1 MAILRFATN
10 VPQEVRLQSLTPREV
25 DSNYGGKQHLF
36 AAAEGIFYV
45 SDKVGAILC
54 EQFAVLGVKPGQPIE
69 ITKAETGAGP
79 GRSTR
84 WIVSTGSDAAEPAS
98 DLERQLADSIAIGNA
113 RKAAQ
118 RAPLAVPAP
127 APAVAAQANQQPA
140 WARALATQT
149 RALIDV
155 YAEAVAYA
163 SQQHGNSVKPE
174 DVRSMM
180 TTLFINMSKNGGAS
194 HAA

>member
-10 VPQEVRLQSLTPREV
+10 VPQSVRLQSLQAREV
-25 DSNYGGKQHLF
+25 ESNFGGKQHLF
-36 AAAEGIFYV
+36 TAAEGLFYV
-45 SDKVGAILC
+45 SDKVGGILVD
-54 EQFAVLGVKPGQPIE
+54 QFTKLGVKPGQPVE
-69 ITKAETGAGP
+69 ITKAETGTGP
-79 GRSTR
+79 GRRTQ
-84 WIVSTGSDAAEPAS
+84 WVVAIPGSEAPEPPS
-98 DLERQLADSIAIGNA
+98 ELEQKLADSVAVIEA

-118 RAPLAVPAP
+118 RAPQAVPA
-127 APAVAAQANQQPA
+127 ATAEQPA
-140 WARALATQT
+140 WARALAAQT

-155 YAEAVAYA
+155 YAASVAYA
-163 SQQHGNSVKPE
+163 SQAHGNSVKPE